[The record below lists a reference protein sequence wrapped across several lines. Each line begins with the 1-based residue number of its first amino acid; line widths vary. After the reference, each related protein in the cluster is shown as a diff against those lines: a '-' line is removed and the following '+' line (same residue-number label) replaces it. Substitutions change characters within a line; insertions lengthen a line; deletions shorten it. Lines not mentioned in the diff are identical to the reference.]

1 MSQCAYV
8 RGMCMVLNVPNSLT
22 LLRLFLVP
30 LVTICVIYREFELTL
45 ALFLLAAV
53 TDLLDGLF
61 ARLLNQCTLL
71 GLYLDPAADKM
82 LTLSCY
88 LSLAFI
94 GLVPAWLAVVVFFK
108 DLFMIL
114 GAAIIFFCGWELKVE
129 PSPWGKQTTFL
140 QLLTVAAVLLLAVT
154 GWPAPW
160 LVWLFFTTGLLT
172 VFSGGH
178 YIFRRLRTLP
188 DEASLPG

>member
-1 MSQCAYV
+1 
-8 RGMCMVLNVPNSLT
+8 MVLNIPNSLT

-30 LVTICVIYREFELTL
+30 LLTIAIIYREFELAL
-45 ALFLLAAV
+45 GLFLVAAFS
-53 TDLLDGLF
+53 DLLDGLA
-61 ARLLNQCTLL
+61 ARLLDQCTLL

-129 PSPWGKQTTFL
+129 PSRWGKHTTFL
-140 QLLTVAAVLLLAVT
+140 QLLTVAVVLLVAVT
-154 GWPAPW
+154 GCSGNWIS
-160 LVWLFFTTGLLT
+160 WLFYLTGLLT
-172 VFSGGH
+172 IFSGGH
-178 YIFRRLRTLP
+178 YIFKRLRALP
-188 DEASLPG
+188 EEPRLPV

>member
-1 MSQCAYV
+1 
-8 RGMCMVLNVPNSLT
+8 MVLNIPNSLT

-30 LVTICVIYREFELTL
+30 LLTIVIIYREFELAL
-45 ALFLLAAV
+45 ALFLVAALS
-53 TDLLDGLF
+53 DLLDGLF
-61 ARLLNQCTLL
+61 ARLLDQCTLL

-129 PSPWGKQTTFL
+129 PSRWGKYTTFL
-140 QLLTVAAVLLLAVT
+140 QLLTVAAVLFVVVADWSAT
-154 GWPAPW
+154 W
-160 LVWLFFTTGLLT
+160 LSWLFYLTGLLT
-172 VFSGGH
+172 LFSGGH

-188 DEASLPG
+188 EEPRLPV

>member
-71 GLYLDPAADKM
+71 GLYLDPAADKI

>member
-1 MSQCAYV
+1 
-8 RGMCMVLNVPNSLT
+8 MVLNIPNSLT

-30 LVTICVIYREFELTL
+30 LLTIAVIYREFELTL
-45 ALFLLAAV
+45 TLFLLAAV

-61 ARLLNQCTLL
+61 ARLLKQRTLL

-82 LTLSCY
+82 LVLSCY

-94 GLVPAWLAVVVFFK
+94 GLVPAWLMVVVIFK

-114 GAAIIFFCGWELKVE
+114 GAAIIFSCGWELKVE
-129 PSPWGKQTTFL
+129 PSPLGKQTTFL
-140 QLLTVAAVLLLAVT
+140 QLFSVAVVLLFAVT
-154 GWPAPW
+154 GRQAPW
-160 LVWLFFTTGLLT
+160 LDWLFFATGLLT
-172 VFSGGH
+172 FFSGGH

-188 DEASLPG
+188 DDASLPG

>member
-1 MSQCAYV
+1 
-8 RGMCMVLNVPNSLT
+8 MVLNIPNSLT

-30 LVTICVIYREFELTL
+30 LLTITVIYREFELTL
-45 ALFLLAAV
+45 ALFLLAAI

-71 GLYLDPAADKM
+71 GLYLDPAADKI

-140 QLLTVAAVLLLAVT
+140 QLLTVAVVLLLAVT

-160 LVWLFFTTGLLT
+160 LAWLFFATGLLT
-172 VFSGGH
+172 IFSGGH

-188 DEASLPG
+188 DDAPLPG

>member
-1 MSQCAYV
+1 
-8 RGMCMVLNVPNSLT
+8 MVLNIPNSLT

-30 LVTICVIYREFELTL
+30 LLTIAVIYREFEL
-45 ALFLLAAV
+45 ALVLFVVAALS
-53 TDLLDGLF
+53 DLLDGLS

-71 GLYLDPAADKM
+71 GLYLDPAADKI

-88 LSLAFI
+88 LSLAFV

-114 GAAIIFFCGWELKVE
+114 GATIIVFCGWELKVE
-129 PSPWGKQTTFL
+129 PSRWGKQTTFL
-140 QLLTVAAVLLLAVT
+140 QLLTVAVVLFAAVT
-154 GWPAPW
+154 GWSSSW
-160 LVWLFFTTGLLT
+160 VSWLFYLTGLLT

-178 YIFRRLRTLP
+178 YIFKRLRALP
-188 DEASLPG
+188 EEPSLHP

>member
-1 MSQCAYV
+1 
-8 RGMCMVLNVPNSLT
+8 MVLNIPNSLT

-30 LVTICVIYREFELTL
+30 LLTIVIIYREFELAL
-45 ALFLLAAV
+45 ALFLVAALS
-53 TDLLDGLF
+53 DLLDGLF
-61 ARLLNQCTLL
+61 ARLLDQCTLL

-129 PSPWGKQTTFL
+129 PSRWGKYTTFL
-140 QLLTVAAVLLLAVT
+140 QLLTVAAVLFVVVADWSAT
-154 GWPAPW
+154 W
-160 LVWLFFTTGLLT
+160 LSWLFYLTGLLT
-172 VFSGGH
+172 LFSGGH
-178 YIFRRLRTLP
+178 YIFRRLCTLP
-188 DEASLPG
+188 EEPRLPV

>member
-1 MSQCAYV
+1 
-8 RGMCMVLNVPNSLT
+8 MVLNIPNSLT

-30 LVTICVIYREFELTL
+30 LLTIAIIYREFELAL
-45 ALFLLAAV
+45 ALFLVAALS
-53 TDLLDGLF
+53 DLLDGLF
-61 ARLLNQCTLL
+61 ARLLDQCTLL

-129 PSPWGKQTTFL
+129 PSHWGKHTTFL
-140 QLLTVAAVLLLAVT
+140 QLLTVAAVLFVVVT
-154 GWPAPW
+154 GWSATW
-160 LVWLFFTTGLLT
+160 LSWLFCLTGLLT
-172 VFSGGH
+172 LFSGGH
-178 YIFRRLRTLP
+178 YIFRRLRALP
-188 DEASLPG
+188 EEPRLPV

>member
-1 MSQCAYV
+1 
-8 RGMCMVLNVPNSLT
+8 MVLNVPNSLT

-30 LVTICVIYREFELTL
+30 LLTIAVIYREFELTL
-45 ALFLLAAV
+45 VLFLLAAV
-53 TDLLDGLF
+53 TDVLDCLL
-61 ARLLNQCTLL
+61 ARWLNQLTLL
-71 GLYLDPAADKM
+71 GLYLDPAADKV

-94 GLVPAWLAVVVFFK
+94 GLLPAWLAVVVFFK

-129 PSPWGKQTTFL
+129 PSSWGKQTTFF
-140 QLLTVAAVLLLAVT
+140 QLLTIAVVLFLAVT

-160 LVWLFFTTGLLT
+160 LAWLFFITGLLT
-172 VFSGGH
+172 IFSGGH

-188 DEASLPG
+188 DDGSLPG

>member
-1 MSQCAYV
+1 
-8 RGMCMVLNVPNSLT
+8 MVLNVPNSLT

-30 LVTICVIYREFELTL
+30 LLTISIIYREFELTL
-45 ALFLLAAV
+45 VLFLLAAA
-53 TDLLDGLF
+53 TDLLDGVF

-71 GLYLDPAADKM
+71 GLYLDPAADKI

-94 GLVPAWLAVVVFFK
+94 GLVPAWLTVLVFFK

-129 PSPWGKQTTFL
+129 PSSWGKHTTFL
-140 QLLTVAAVLLLAVT
+140 QLLTIAAVLLLAVT
-154 GWPAPW
+154 GWSTPW
-160 LVWLFFTTGLLT
+160 LVWLFFATGLLT
-172 VFSGGH
+172 IFSGGH

>member
-108 DLFMIL
+108 DLFVIL